1 MPVRTAEEY
10 SERYLEV
17 DRPQPLTDKKIE
29 SLIQDVLR
37 GSIKKDI
44 TDQVYID
51 FQEHFKNWLASSK
64 LNKLEGLES
73 FLRSDICIGCTQFI
87 DTIYMKGP
95 VQTLKGDYRY
105 HQRLN
110 PDISYSVPGY
120 LLPNIPL
127 IIALPF
133 PSIGSEHPN
142 LEEILNECER
152 KNIKVHIDGA
162 WITCSRFINFNFDHP
177 AVVSVAL
184 SLSKGLGLGWNRIA
198 LRWTKSTVPDAI
210 TIMND
215 FHMNNRVPAMIA
227 NHFLLN
233 LEADHLWKTHAARY
247 DKICKD
253 FDLVPTKSIH
263 LALRDGQPVGV
274 SSLIRYLENA
284 DIS

>member
-51 FQEHFKNWLASSK
+51 FQEYFKNWLASSK

-152 KNIKVHIDGA
+152 KNIEVHIDGA

-227 NHFLLN
+227 NHFLSN